1 MAGGFDIVHSNDFE
15 RAGKWRLA
23 RRTLGLTSFGMNLVD
38 LQPGERIPEHHERE
52 RDQEEVFIVLSGTA
66 TMLIDGEQH
75 PAPTGTFVRLDPEPL
90 RALVNEGDGPAT
102 VLIASAPRSSGY
114 EPLDWA

>member
-1 MAGGFDIVHSNDFE
+1 MTRGFDIVHSNDFE

-23 RRTLGLTSFGMNLVD
+23 RRSLGLRSFGMNVVD

-52 RDQEEVFIVLSGTA
+52 RDHEEVFIVLCGTA
-66 TMLIDGEQH
+66 TMVIDGAEH
-75 PAPTGTFVRLDPEPL
+75 PAPAGTFARLDPEPM
-90 RALVNEGDGPAT
+90 RTVVNSSDEPT
-102 VLIASAPRSSGY
+102 TLLIAYAPRSSGY